1 MHVSYIHMYIAT
13 SIINNSDDH
22 FRFLHFLVSYFQFLI
37 SAFLLLEQ
45 PVSVCASM
53 FSIVAFVN
61 SSEMLSFVITLSRCS
76 KNNCSYFLLKS
87 VARVV
92 FGCTVVIFNLGRYS
106 FGMDLF
112 ICNVLFLSRAIS
124 NSFFLFLCGLVILL
138 SCYQCK
144 RWLYQG
150 L

>member
-1 MHVSYIHMYIAT
+1 
-13 SIINNSDDH
+13 
-22 FRFLHFLVSYFQFLI
+22 
-37 SAFLLLEQ
+37 
-45 PVSVCASM
+45 M

-76 KNNCSYFLLKS
+76 KNNCSYFLSKS

-92 FGCTVVIFNLGRYS
+92 FGCTVVIFRLGRYC

-124 NSFFLFLCGLVILL
+124 NSFFFFYVAL
-138 SCYQCK
+138 
-144 RWLYQG
+144 
-150 L
+150 